1 MRHKVI
7 ASIAAV
13 FAAAVLAGCAA
24 TPGAGRRAC
33 ADCHQKDM
41 ERYSAGPLH
50 KPVADKECESCHVPH
65 GLIGSLRLRLHDG
78 ALCYKCHE
86 KDRVRLEKAHP
97 HTPIKEGMC
106 LKCHDPHS
114 GYRV

>member
-1 MRHKVI
+1 MRHKVF

-13 FAAAVLAGCAA
+13 FVAAVLAGCAVS
-24 TPGAGRRAC
+24 PGAGRRSC

-50 KPVADKECESCHVPH
+50 KPVADKDCESCHVPH
-65 GLIGSLRLRLHDG
+65 GLIGALRLRLHDG

-86 KDRVRLEKAHP
+86 KDRVRLEKAHL
-97 HTPIKEGMC
+97 HTPI
-106 LKCHDPHS
+106 
-114 GYRV
+114 